1 MSDQLDV
8 NENRRGFLKRV
19 GLGVAALPLVGL
31 AACAKQEAPAPAA
44 APAEPAPTPAATAP
58 AEAAPPEA
66 APADSAP
73 AEAAPAEQPAATP
86 AADYSSWPRV
96 DEAEPVAMAL
106 GYKHDASKIDAAKQP
121 RHKAGQVCRN
131 CIQWKGTDT
140 DAWGPCGIFPKKLV
154 NANGWCTT
162 YAAKV

>member
-1 MSDQLDV
+1 MSDQFDV

-19 GLGVAALPLVGL
+19 GLGAAALPLVGL

-66 APADSAP
+66 APADSA
-73 AEAAPAEQPAATP
+73 AVPAEQPAATP
-86 AADYSSWPRV
+86 AADYSSWPRL

>member
-1 MSDQLDV
+1 MSDQFDV

-19 GLGVAALPLVGL
+19 GLGAAALPLVGL

-66 APADSAP
+66 APADSA
-73 AEAAPAEQPAATP
+73 AVPAEQPAATP
-86 AADYSSWPRV
+86 AADYSSWPRL

-121 RHKAGQVCRN
+121 RYKAGQVCRN
-131 CIQWKGTDT
+131 CIQWKGTDA
-140 DAWGPCGIFPKKLV
+140 DAWGPCGIFPRKLV